1 MCGRYVVFTDEE
13 NAELIEIINGIDQR
27 YKNEAQQM
35 KTGEILPTDTVPVI
49 TAKTGSSVGYGKSAG
64 SAASQSILGSANSAS
79 ITSSV
84 GAAGSISSAG
94 SYNTVNAHSTT
105 SDNHS
110 ERLFS
115 PENLMD
121 VHLFRW
127 GFPNY
132 MKSSAVIINARC
144 ETLHE
149 KPTFRKLLGTGR
161 CLVPASGFY
170 EWKAAGVP
178 AKKKDK
184 YLIRA
189 AESKLM
195 YFAGLYG
202 SFIDKTG
209 IPSTRFVIITTEAN
223 RQMSQIHSR
232 MPVILRKSEALAW
245 ISPENKDLN
254 SLLRPYDS
262 ELTFD
267 RVG

>member
-1 MCGRYVVFTDEE
+1 MCGRYVVFTEEE

-35 KTGEILPTDTVPVI
+35 KTGEIFPTDTVPVI
-49 TAKTGSSVGYGKSAG
+49 TASAGSSVGSVGYTG
-64 SAASQSILGSANSAS
+64 STSSI
-79 ITSSV
+79 SSV
-84 GAAGSISSAG
+84 GYTCSVSFDSSE
-94 SYNTVNAHSTT
+94 NA
-105 SDNHS
+105 
-110 ERLFS
+110 R
-115 PENLMD
+115 D
-121 VHLFRW
+121 VHLFKW

-170 EWKAAGVP
+170 EWKAADGST
-178 AKKKDK
+178 KKKDK
-184 YLIRA
+184 YLIRTA
-189 AESKLM
+189 DSKLI
-195 YFAGLYG
+195 YFAGLFG

-209 IPSTRFVIITTEAN
+209 IPSTRFVIITTDAN

-232 MPVILRKSEALAW
+232 MPVILQKPEAMAW
-245 ISPENKDLN
+245 ISPQNKELD
-254 SLLRPYDS
+254 SLLRPYGS

-267 RVG
+267 KVG